1 MKASKSSNLPLMS
14 HPGRLFF
21 AAGSAVAPVAP
32 RAVVVETP
40 GRLRVVE
47 DRVGRVMALREDVP
61 ITDLLSA
68 AEDVL
73 RRLEDEAVADV
84 AVVPVLRAVTVLRA
98 ATPTAVLAVVVREEV
113 VVASTVVSSLSRVL
127 FLSRSVEVAV
137 RLVMLPN
144 GARYIPFKT

>member
-1 MKASKSSNLPLMS
+1 
-14 HPGRLFF
+14 
-21 AAGSAVAPVAP
+21 
-32 RAVVVETP
+32 
-40 GRLRVVE
+40 
-47 DRVGRVMALREDVP
+47 MALREDVP

-73 RRLEDEAVADV
+73 RRLEDEEVADV

-98 ATPTAVLAVVVREEV
+98 ATPTAVLEVVVREDV
-113 VVASTVVSSLSRVL
+113 VVASTVVSSLSLVL

-144 GARYIPFKT
+144 GAREVIVRDRRRKGIN

>member
-1 MKASKSSNLPLMS
+1 
-14 HPGRLFF
+14 
-21 AAGSAVAPVAP
+21 
-32 RAVVVETP
+32 
-40 GRLRVVE
+40 
-47 DRVGRVMALREDVP
+47 MALREDVP

-73 RRLEDEAVADV
+73 RRLEDEEVADV

-98 ATPTAVLAVVVREEV
+98 ATPTAVLEVVVREDV
-113 VVASTVVSSLSRVL
+113 VVASTVVSSLSLVL

-144 GARYIPFKT
+144 GARYTFHSLNVNEQVYQKCKAKPNSADGVPKSL